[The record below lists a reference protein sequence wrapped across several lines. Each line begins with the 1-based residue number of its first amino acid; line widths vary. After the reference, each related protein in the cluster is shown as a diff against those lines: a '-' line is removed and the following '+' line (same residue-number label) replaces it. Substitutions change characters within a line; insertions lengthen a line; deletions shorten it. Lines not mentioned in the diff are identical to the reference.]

1 MTAKFI
7 VIEGIDGSGKATQT
21 ALLKQYLER
30 QGKTVK
36 ILDYPAYDTK
46 FGQLV
51 RNYLNGEYGSLD
63 SVPPE
68 VAALL
73 YALDRY
79 QFIDSHFRDCQS
91 YDYILANRYIQSNI
105 GFQGAKFPDRKKREE
120 FIRWMLKV
128 EERNI
133 QPDIVV
139 FLDVEEGHSEKNL
152 IKRDKEEGR
161 KNINDI
167 HETDRIYMDL
177 VRDTYLEYGKANGWI
192 ILDCMDKENNAIKT
206 IEDIHRMVLD
216 SILD

>member
-21 ALLKQYLER
+21 ALLKEYLER

-36 ILDYPAYDTK
+36 ILDYPAYNTK

-51 RNYLNGEYGSLD
+51 RDYLNGEYGSLD
-63 SVPPE
+63 TVPPE

-79 QFIDSHFRDCQS
+79 QFIDDHFKDRQN

-105 GFQGAKFPDRKKREE
+105 GFQGAKISDKKKREE
-120 FIRWMLKV
+120 FIDWMLKV
-128 EERNI
+128 EERNL
-133 QPDIVV
+133 QPNIVV
-139 FLDVEEGHSEKNL
+139 FLDVEENHSKKNL

-167 HETDRIYMDL
+167 HEADRSYMES
-177 VRDTYLEYGKANGWI
+177 VRQAYLEYGKEHGWI
-192 ILDCMDKENNAIKT
+192 ILDCMDRENNTIKT
-206 IEDIHRMVLD
+206 IEEIHQIILSSVL
-216 SILD
+216 